1 MRNCTF
7 LTRTVKKSAKL
18 KNDAHFAQWNNLG
31 IQLADFLKGSVP
43 SKKLSLAAKNH
54 NSWDFMRSF

>member
-1 MRNCTF
+1 MRNSTF

-18 KNDAHFAQWNNLG
+18 KNDANFAQWNNLG

-43 SKKLSLAAKNH
+43 SKKIVLRCKKS
-54 NSWDFMRSF
+54 